1 MAVIEVIGPGLDV
14 EWYSLTE
21 DQYQSLLID
30 SSAIRDLLDELD
42 LCNESGPFVDEAT
55 GLYVDD
61 ELLFNFDDSR
71 SSSLD
76 KAPHLRIEASGFNV
90 GDDEGR
96 YLVRAIPAHGTWL
109 RLEVDQEFDVSK
121 LLGFNEQATFLGS
134 GTGCCVGKIVT
145 GLNYADWEEG
155 EFEFESTTTDG
166 EAFYLVDTSG
176 NVKEVEFD

>member
-14 EWYSLTE
+14 EWYSLAE
-21 DQYQSLLID
+21 DQYHSLLID
-30 SSAIRDLLDELD
+30 SSGIRDLLDELD
-42 LCNESGPFVDEAT
+42 LCNESGPFADEMT

-71 SSSLD
+71 SSSLE
-76 KAPHLRIEASGFNV
+76 KAPHLRIEESGFNV
-90 GDDEGR
+90 GDDGGH
-96 YLVRAIPAHGTWL
+96 YLVRTIPAHGTWL
-109 RLEVDQEFDVSK
+109 RLEVDKEFDISK

-134 GTGCCVGKIVT
+134 GTGCCVGKLVT

-166 EAFYLVDTSG
+166 EAFYLVDASG
-176 NVKEVEFD
+176 NVKELDFN